1 MRPTAE
7 AREDTERLPPT
18 YFVICFHERCTQEA
32 VDFVSDRLVAPAADG
47 GAGLLVQQEEMRAGE
62 GGLILHVSATE
73 GRVLRLAEAIGVK
86 KRDSEGVVREFEA
99 DHSADFPRNGV
110 VGPLTISGIQFNRR
124 SRSEFSVQIWDGFW
138 LGQLWS

>member
-1 MRPTAE
+1 MASGGWMRPTSE
-7 AREDTERLPPT
+7 AREEDTERLPTT
-18 YFVICFHERCTQEA
+18 YFVICFHERCAQEA

-99 DHSADFPRNGV
+99 GQSGDFPRNGV
-110 VGPLTISGIQFNRR
+110 VGPLTISGVQFNRH
-124 SRSEFSVQIWDGFW
+124 SEFRVQI
-138 LGQLWS
+138 